1 MTLQVHWCVEGDR
14 SACCKSRVNQCC
26 GRASAERIG
35 GRGVDP
41 LQRVA
46 NAESKP
52 TQIAKPKPGC
62 KRHRNRRANKIRSR
76 SRIIKLS
83 YEEIVWLAESEIDAK
98 AEAEAKSA
106 VDDETK
112 QRRKRNQS
120 PAETDSETEIETK
133 QKPRSQPKPSPTQI
147 QKPELTQIG
156 ERLGH

>member
-1 MTLQVHWCVEGDR
+1 MTLQVNWCAEGDR
-14 SACCKSRVNQCC
+14 SACCQSRVNQGC

-83 YEEIVWLAESEIDAK
+83 YEAIVWLAESEIETK
-98 AEAEAKSA
+98 AEANDGKQTRHQGSKTEAKVKS
-106 VDDETK
+106 TL
-112 QRRKRNQS
+112 
-120 PAETDSETEIETK
+120 DSK
-133 QKPRSQPKPSPTQI
+133 LMPKPQSTPKSKSNLKKTYTI
-147 QKPELTQIG
+147 IMRSCLDLIKIL
-156 ERLGH
+156 